1 MTEITEQNTVSEKFV
16 PKPDLPPPPNTTG
29 AIGWLRYNL
38 FDGFLSSC
46 LTVLS
51 LIAIG
56 FLCVNFYEWA
66 FTKAVLEATN
76 RQECR
81 ITPTEFGTC
90 WAGVE
95 FWFKRFMYGR
105 YTDSEIWRVNSA
117 AIILILWM
125 VPVWLPRV
133 TAKLNIALTGVL
145 IFPFLAGYMFLGG
158 ERNWFMEIMVAVAL
172 GCFITVI
179 MHSFLCLVTG
189 SGISKWIIKL
199 AGFAGRS
206 ERLHKVPVIVS
217 AAIMFLFSF
226 FVING
231 VAFKEMSNN
240 LWGGLFLTLVI
251 SGIGIATA
259 LPAGILLALG
269 RRSKMTVIRVLCVA
283 FIELFRSVPLI
294 TILFMATTMF
304 PLFLPEGF
312 HINKLA
318 SAIVAVCLFA
328 AAYMA
333 EVVRGG
339 LQAIPKGQY
348 EAAEAVGLTYWQSMG
363 FIVMPQALKYMI
375 PNIVSNFMGLFKDTT
390 LVSII
395 GLYDLLGMI
404 NAVSQDPRWIGL
416 HHEPL
421 FTAAVIFFIGCFAMS
436 KYSQHLE
443 RNLGAGHGR

>member
-38 FDGFLSSC
+38 FVGFLSSC

-95 FWFKRFMYGR
+95 FWFKRFIYGR

-179 MHSFLCLVTG
+179 VHSFLCLVTG

-217 AAIMFLFSF
+217 AAIMFLFSL

-294 TILFMATTMF
+294 TILFMATTCLLYTSPSPRDRTRSRM
-304 PLFLPEGF
+304 PS
-312 HINKLA
+312 
-318 SAIVAVCLFA
+318 SA
-328 AAYMA
+328 
-333 EVVRGG
+333 
-339 LQAIPKGQY
+339 
-348 EAAEAVGLTYWQSMG
+348 
-363 FIVMPQALKYMI
+363 
-375 PNIVSNFMGLFKDTT
+375 
-390 LVSII
+390 
-395 GLYDLLGMI
+395 
-404 NAVSQDPRWIGL
+404 
-416 HHEPL
+416 
-421 FTAAVIFFIGCFAMS
+421 
-436 KYSQHLE
+436 
-443 RNLGAGHGR
+443 